1 MNIIRTIQETRE
13 AVSSARG
20 AGRRIGFVATMGAFH
35 EGHLSLI
42 RICRSQCDF
51 TVVSIFVNPTQ
62 FGPSEDFAQYPRN
75 FDSDCDACRQEG
87 VDLVFMPSDHEMYP
101 EKNIS
106 WVKVEM
112 LTDHLCGRSRPD
124 HFRGVC
130 TVVAKLFGIVRPD
143 VSYFGQKDAQQV
155 AVIERMVRD
164 LNLDI
169 EIRRCPTVR
178 QADGLAMSSR
188 NKYLSD
194 SERQEALCLWRSL
207 QRASELA
214 AVGEDDCEVI
224 IAQMRKEIEKS
235 PSARIDY
242 ISIVDN
248 ELLQP
253 LSRIDRRVL
262 VALAVKIGKSRLI
275 DNIVV
280 DRPAQ

>member
-1 MNIIRTIQETRE
+1 MQIIKTINEIRKIV
-13 AVSSARG
+13 ASVRG

-42 RICRSQCDF
+42 RACRSQCDF

-62 FGPSEDFAQYPRN
+62 FGPSEDFASYPRD
-75 FDSDCDACRQEG
+75 FDSDCDDCLKEG
-87 VDLVFMPSDHEMYP
+87 VDLVFMPSDYEMYP

-106 WVKVEM
+106 WVNVET
-112 LTDHLCGRSRPD
+112 LTDHLCGKSRPI

-155 AVIERMVRD
+155 AVIERMVQD

-169 EIRRCPTVR
+169 EISRCPTVR
-178 QADGLAMSSR
+178 EADGLAMSSR
-188 NKYLSD
+188 NQYLSE
-194 SERQEALCLWRSL
+194 SERQDALCLWRAM
-207 QRASELA
+207 QRASEMA
-214 AVGEDDCEVI
+214 AAGEDDCAVI
-224 IAQMRKEIEKS
+224 IAQMRKIVEKY

-253 LSRIDRRVL
+253 LSRIDRQVL
-262 VALAVKIGKSRLI
+262 VALAVKIGKCQLI

-280 DRPAQ
+280 DRSAS

>member
-1 MNIIRTIQETRE
+1 MNISKTIQETRE
-13 AVSSARG
+13 AVSSAREPSC
-20 AGRRIGFVATMGAFH
+20 RIGFVATMGAFH

-42 RICRSQCDF
+42 RTSKLECDY

-62 FGPSEDFAQYPRN
+62 FGPSEDFDQYPRN
-75 FDSDCDACRQEG
+75 FDSDCDRCREEG

-101 EKNIS
+101 EKNLS
-106 WVKVEM
+106 WVEVGT

-143 VSYFGQKDAQQV
+143 VSYFGQKDAQQL

-164 LNLDI
+164 LNFGI

-178 QADGLAMSSR
+178 ESDGLAMSSR

-194 SERQEALCLWRSL
+194 SERQEALRLWRSL
-207 QRASELA
+207 QRAAELA
-214 AVGEDDCEVI
+214 AAGEDDCQVI
-224 IAQMRKEIEKS
+224 IAQMHKVFEKS
-235 PSARIDY
+235 PSARIEY

-253 LSRIDRRVL
+253 LSRINRQAL
-262 VALAVKIGKSRLI
+262 VALAVTIGQSRLI

-280 DRPAQ
+280 DRVGK

>member
-1 MNIIRTIQETRE
+1 MNISKTIQETRQ

-42 RICRSQCDF
+42 RTCRSQCDF

-62 FGPSEDFAQYPRN
+62 FGPSEDFAQYPRD
-75 FDSDCDACRQEG
+75 FESDCDDCLKEG
-87 VDLVFMPSDHEMYP
+87 VELVFMPSDYEMYP

-106 WVKVEM
+106 WVNVET
-112 LTDHLCGRSRPD
+112 LTDHLCGKSRPI

-169 EIRRCPTVR
+169 EISRCPTVR
-178 QADGLAMSSR
+178 EADGLAMSSR
-188 NKYLSD
+188 NQYLSE
-194 SERQEALCLWRSL
+194 SERQDALCLWQAM
-207 QRASELA
+207 QRASEMA
-214 AVGEDDCEVI
+214 TAGEDDCEVI
-224 IAQMRKEIEKS
+224 IAQMRKIVEKC

-253 LSRIDRRVL
+253 LSRIDRQVL
-262 VALAVKIGKSRLI
+262 VALAVKIGKCRLI

-280 DRPAQ
+280 DRSAS

>member
-1 MNIIRTIQETRE
+1 MNISKTIQETRQ

-42 RICRSQCDF
+42 RTCKLECDY
-51 TVVSIFVNPTQ
+51 TVVSIYVNPTQ
-62 FGPSEDFAQYPRN
+62 FGPSEDFDQYPRN
-75 FDSDCDACRQEG
+75 FDRDCDRCREEG
-87 VDLVFMPSDHEMYP
+87 VDLVFMPSDQEMYP

-106 WVKVEM
+106 WVEVKT

-143 VSYFGQKDAQQV
+143 VSYFGQKDAQQT

-164 LNLDI
+164 LNFGI

-178 QADGLAMSSR
+178 ESDGLAMSSR
-188 NKYLSD
+188 NIYLSD
-194 SERQEALCLWRSL
+194 SERQEASCLWRAL
-207 QRASELA
+207 ERASELA
-214 AVGEDDCEVI
+214 AAGEDDCQVI
-224 IAQMRKEIEKS
+224 IAQMHKVIEQS

-253 LSRIDRRVL
+253 LSRIDRQVL

-275 DNIVV
+275 DNILV
-280 DRPAQ
+280 DRLEK